1 MMIKNPTFDGCM
13 PARKYPRNVTNHRKS
28 GQPETTNLMGL
39 DIVYYLSIFHT
50 RKMNSDQWL
59 TSDSALQAIDEVCA
73 HDAGPQLTAK
83 AIMRLRRTYSF
94 EQTQFIAQQVKLRT
108 QAATRFALA
117 NKMLFTDRSLQQA
130 TDSGIA
136 QFKAALIQKIA
147 PEARHVTDLC
157 CGLGGD
163 LQALAT
169 SFNVTGV
176 DLDPEI
182 CAIAKYNASL
192 CIPQE
197 KEVAVETI
205 TADACQLVL
214 DTDWVHIDP
223 DRRSDGQRHTEIASL
238 APGLDFLNR
247 LTSQVGTSLHGLS
260 MKFAPASSIPEHWLP
275 QCQLIWIQSRNECR
289 QQLALFAKNRIAVNT
304 RTAVAVDGRGIPK
317 WEFSIPNDQMVEPGD
332 VAFNGTAGQFLYEPM
347 PGILAA
353 QMAPSWGAVHNL
365 KYIHSSVAYFTSD
378 KAMDL
383 PGGTCYEVLQDLP
396 FNLKQ
401 IRQYIKQHDIG
412 RLEIKKRG
420 INDTPEKIRKLLKPK
435 GEHEATLIIAGNPR
449 TKNQTRVYVAQ
460 RVKKSV

>member
-1 MMIKNPTFDGCM
+1 
-13 PARKYPRNVTNHRKS
+13 
-28 GQPETTNLMGL
+28 
-39 DIVYYLSIFHT
+39 
-50 RKMNSDQWL
+50 MNSDQWL
-59 TSDSALQAIDEVCA
+59 TSESALQAIAEVCA
-73 HDAGPQLTAK
+73 HAAGPQLTAK
-83 AIMRLRRTYSF
+83 SIMRLRKTYSV

-108 QAATRFALA
+108 LAATRFALS

-147 PEARHVTDLC
+147 PEARHITDLC

-182 CAIAKYNASL
+182 CAIAKHNASL
-192 CIPQE
+192 CIPLE
-197 KEVAVETI
+197 KETTVETI
-205 TADACQLVL
+205 TADACKLAL

-223 DRRSDGQRHTEIASL
+223 DRRSDGQRHTEISSL
-238 APGLDFLNR
+238 APGLDFLNH
-247 LTSQVGTSLHGLS
+247 LTSQVGPSLHGLS
-260 MKFAPASSIPEHWLP
+260 MKLAPASSIPEHWLP

-289 QQLALFAKNRIAVNT
+289 QQLALFAKSRITVNT
-304 RTAVAVDGRGIPK
+304 RTAVAVDNQGIPK
-317 WEFSIPNDQMVEPGD
+317 WEFSIPNDQMIEPGD

-347 PGILAA
+347 PGILAG
-353 QMAPSWGAVHNL
+353 QMAPSWAAVHNL
-365 KYIHSSVAYFTSD
+365 KYIHSPVAYFTSD
-378 KAMDL
+378 KAIDA
-383 PGGTCYEVLQDLP
+383 PGGTCYEVLEDLP

-401 IRQYIKQHDIG
+401 ISQYLKQHDIG

-420 INDTPEKIRKLLKPK
+420 INDTPEKIRALLKPK
-435 GEHEATLIIAGNPR
+435 GEHEATLIVAGNPLTR
-449 TKNQTRVYVAQ
+449 KQTRAYVAQ